1 MIEFSVSAINNYIKN
16 ILSSDINLKSVS
28 LEGEVCAFKE
38 PSKNGHL
45 YFELKDEDARIR
57 CVFFNITSKYTE
69 LPFKEGD
76 NVVLDG
82 RIDVYEK
89 SGQYQFIASNVK
101 VEGLGDLYI
110 KFLELK
116 QSLEKEGLF
125 ELTKRQMPLYP
136 KKIGLITSP
145 TGAAI
150 RDFTSVIKRR
160 FPIANVYL
168 YPVHVQGI
176 ETVNEVCCA
185 IDFFNNLD
193 IDIVVLTRGG
203 GSYDELA
210 VFNNEK
216 IARKLAESIHPTV
229 SAIGHEPDFL
239 ITDFVADLRAAT
251 PTAAAEVITPN
262 LRDII
267 YSINDKIESNLNN
280 IFKSIENERIVLN
293 NYNRILNLKSPINQ
307 IHDGIE
313 KIYYL
318 KSKLDQSFKLKLFEE
333 KNSLNKLDSRLLPYN
348 VNDILNRGYSITV
361 DQNGDLISNAK
372 SFNKGDKIKTIF
384 NKGSIISE
392 II

>member
-89 SGQYQFIASNVK
+89 SGQYQFIVSNVK

-176 ETVNEVCCA
+176 ETVNEVCRA

-193 IDIVVLTRGG
+193 MDIVVLTRGG

-318 KSKLDQSFKLKLFEE
+318 KSKLDQSFKLKLFAE

-384 NKGSIISE
+384 NKGSIISG

>member
-176 ETVNEVCCA
+176 ETVNEVCRA

-193 IDIVVLTRGG
+193 MDIVVLTRGG

-313 KIYYL
+313 KINYL
-318 KSKLDQSFKLKLFEE
+318 KSKLDQSFKLKLFAE

>member
-176 ETVNEVCCA
+176 ETVNEVCRA

-193 IDIVVLTRGG
+193 MDIVVLTRGG

-318 KSKLDQSFKLKLFEE
+318 KSKLDQSFKLKLFAE

>member
-160 FPIANVYL
+160 FPIASVFL

-176 ETVNEVCCA
+176 ETVNEVCRA
-185 IDFFNNLD
+185 IDCFNNLD
-193 IDIVVLTRGG
+193 MDIVVLTRGG

-239 ITDFVADLRAAT
+239 ITDFVADHRAAT

>member
-28 LEGEVCAFKE
+28 LEGEVCPFKE

-125 ELTKRQMPLYP
+125 ELTKRQMSLYP

-160 FPIANVYL
+160 FPIASVFL

-176 ETVNEVCCA
+176 ETVNEVCRA
-185 IDFFNNLD
+185 IDCFNNLD
-193 IDIVVLTRGG
+193 MDIVVLTRGG

-313 KIYYL
+313 KINYL
-318 KSKLDQSFKLKLFEE
+318 KSKLDQSFKLKLFAE

>member
-160 FPIANVYL
+160 FPIASVFL

-176 ETVNEVCCA
+176 ETVNEVCRA

-193 IDIVVLTRGG
+193 MDIVVLTRGG

-239 ITDFVADLRAAT
+239 ITDFVADHRAAT

>member
-89 SGQYQFIASNVK
+89 SGQYQFIVSNVK

-160 FPIANVYL
+160 FPIASVFL

-176 ETVNEVCCA
+176 ETVNEVCRA
-185 IDFFNNLD
+185 IDCFNNLD
-193 IDIVVLTRGG
+193 MDIVVLTRGG

-313 KIYYL
+313 KINYL
-318 KSKLDQSFKLKLFEE
+318 KSKLDQSFKLKLLAE

>member
-160 FPIANVYL
+160 FPIASVFL

-176 ETVNEVCCA
+176 ETVNEVCRA
-185 IDFFNNLD
+185 IDCFNNLD
-193 IDIVVLTRGG
+193 MDIVVLTRGG

-313 KIYYL
+313 KINYL
-318 KSKLDQSFKLKLFEE
+318 KSKLDQSFKLKLFAE

>member
-176 ETVNEVCCA
+176 ETVNEVCRA

-193 IDIVVLTRGG
+193 MDIVVLTRGG

>member
-176 ETVNEVCCA
+176 ETVNEVCRA

-193 IDIVVLTRGG
+193 MDIVVLTRGG

-239 ITDFVADLRAAT
+239 ITDFVADHRAAT

>member
-176 ETVNEVCCA
+176 ETVNEVCRA
-185 IDFFNNLD
+185 IDCFNNLD
-193 IDIVVLTRGG
+193 MDIVVLTRGG